1 MRLEL
6 AIRGEL
12 GAWTAALAKSVE
24 AGARR
29 ALRRVTYGMR
39 SNLRG
44 RIRRAGFRRPGLA
57 RAIAAKVDAAQ
68 LEGRVY
74 SVARYRAGGQR
85 SQPVDLV
92 QLYAQ
97 GATITAANGR
107 FLAVPTGEGPQ
118 RSGRGGSRP
127 ATPKEIADLGWKIAV
142 ISSRGGTA
150 VSRGGTAVVLA
161 TAPGGTKVVT
171 HVLVRQV
178 GLRKRYDLAAGVTL
192 WQGRLPAILAESIDA
207 EAEKRGV

>member
-57 RAIAAKVDAAQ
+57 RAIAAKVDAAH

-107 FLAVPTGEGPQ
+107 FLAVPTGDGPQ

-127 ATPKEIADLGWKIAV
+127 ATPKELADMGWKTAV
-142 ISSRGGTA
+142 IPARGGNM
-150 VSRGGTAVVLA
+150 VVLA

-192 WQGRLPAILAESIDA
+192 WQGRMPAILAESIDA